1 METMSYFPQRA
12 PYVHEGGKENF
23 ATHLF
28 SFARKASEI
37 SGGSL
42 IASGGQCVSELTEKS
57 SGGIESI
64 DKPSTDRIA
73 TPF

>member
-1 METMSYFPQRA
+1 METVPYFPQRA

-23 ATHLF
+23 ETHLF